1 MEKKWSGLDDQALKA
16 LYENKLQELNAA
28 LIGGAEWEALRDH
41 RHEVTQLSILLSKR
55 LSGNPAEYKSRIEE
69 TG

>member
-1 MEKKWSGLDDQALKA
+1 MEKKWSGLNENNLKA
-16 LYENKLQELNAA
+16 LYETKLKELNAA
-28 LIGGAEWEALRDH
+28 LLGGAEWEALRDQ

-55 LSGNPAEYKSRIEE
+55 QSTNPAEHNSRIEE

>member
-1 MEKKWSGLDDQALKA
+1 MEIKWSGLDNNALKA

-28 LIGGAEWEALRDH
+28 LLRGAEWEALRDQ

-55 LSGNPAEYKSRIEE
+55 QFGNPAEYNSRIEE